1 MATDF
6 DILKSFVLTRD
17 SIRAFNNDPL
27 EKGVLETILGYSL
40 VFTYIIINI

>member
-6 DILKSFVLTRD
+6 DILKSVVLTRE

-40 VFTYIIINI
+40 VLICISINI